1 MMNPPVTLKPQ
12 ENGNTFK
19 QLVALDGNDYQSDRP
34 FPYKS
39 GQKGKRHHD
48 NPGGNEVQRQG
59 EFRAIQ
65 MLIESRVYRVGCSV
79 MAVSKPNNVL

>member
-19 QLVALDGNDYQSDRP
+19 QLVALDGNDYQFDRP

-48 NPGGNEVQRQG
+48 NLGGNEV
-59 EFRAIQ
+59 
-65 MLIESRVYRVGCSV
+65 
-79 MAVSKPNNVL
+79 